1 MVVIDLQSGH
11 MGTLS
16 CDVRETLITHCVT
29 DFTYRSL
36 NPTSPSKANHNVSL
50 HDPLSRRGAQS
61 PRRKCVALAG
71 RGPTTP
77 ETCCPS
83 RERAHL
89 VMAAAAHRCLA
100 GDVTSRLQAAA
111 HPSTHRPRSTCA
123 GWSALTARPPPM
135 PRRRQTVGSR
145 RPVHASTA
153 DSLPTLGWLRGF
165 STCGNPQLNIYGKR
179 WP

>member
-61 PRRKCVALAG
+61 VDRAATKVVGRMHAYERLKSERLKSVVSATITADNANDAALIATG
-71 RGPTTP
+71 LT
-77 ETCCPS
+77 
-83 RERAHL
+83 RER
-89 VMAAAAHRCLA
+89 VNAALSVQLTNCEH
-100 GDVTSRLQAAA
+100 GVDVQDGTRSRPLQAK
-111 HPSTHRPRSTCA
+111 P
-123 GWSALTARPPPM
+123 
-135 PRRRQTVGSR
+135 
-145 RPVHASTA
+145 
-153 DSLPTLGWLRGF
+153 
-165 STCGNPQLNIYGKR
+165 CGCQMMMMM
-179 WP
+179 